1 MDADRWIWW
10 KGQWCFAFFFRNLS
24 RYLFAMI
31 WSFVIFV
38 ECCRRVQMSWNY
50 FAARLQSW
58 ILSFCF
64 EGSELGIIG
73 RLFSIPFPLVYSR
86 TRPSKTSSCRW
97 KCTSSST
104 RQEVLASGKPQQTKC
119 YPLLI
124 SPSFESYL
132 VQIGWFALHWQR
144 LRNIRKD
151 CTRLERI
158 GKDWKG
164 FLAFDLTAAPG
175 KIV

>member
-1 MDADRWIWW
+1 MEGPMAF
-10 KGQWCFAFFFRNLS
+10 CFFFQESESLPMHYDLS
-24 RYLFAMI
+24 LFAI
-31 WSFVIFV
+31 CV
-38 ECCRRVQMSWNY
+38 ECCRRIQISWVY

-104 RQEVLASGKPQQTKC
+104 RQEVLASGNKQNAIHH
-119 YPLLI
+119 LLDYFCVI
-124 SPSFESYL
+124 SCTDRVVCTSLAETQEYSKGLYK
-132 VQIGWFALHWQR
+132 IGKVW
-144 LRNIRKD
+144 KG
-151 CTRLERI
+151 LERI
-158 GKDWKG
+158 GKD
-164 FLAFDLTAAPG
+164 FLLST
-175 KIV
+175 

>member
-1 MDADRWIWW
+1 MQIDGFDGRAN
-10 KGQWCFAFFFRNLS
+10 GFLFFFQESESLPMHYDLS
-24 RYLFAMI
+24 L
-31 WSFVIFV
+31 FVICV
-38 ECCRRVQMSWNY
+38 ECCRRVQISWVY

-64 EGSELGIIG
+64 EGSELAIIG
-73 RLFSIPFPLVYSR
+73 RLFSIRLLLVYPR

-97 KCTSSST
+97 ECTSSST
-104 RQEVLASGKPQQTKC
+104 RQKVFAIWDKQNAIQHLLDYFCVISCTERVVCTSLAETQEYSKGLKK
-119 YPLLI
+119 
-124 SPSFESYL
+124 
-132 VQIGWFALHWQR
+132 
-144 LRNIRKD
+144 
-151 CTRLERI
+151 I